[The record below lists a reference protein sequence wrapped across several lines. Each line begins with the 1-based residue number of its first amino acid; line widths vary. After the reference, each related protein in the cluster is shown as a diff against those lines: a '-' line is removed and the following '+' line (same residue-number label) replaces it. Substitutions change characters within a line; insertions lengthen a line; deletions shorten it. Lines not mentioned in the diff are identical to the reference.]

1 MTTHVAHDLCA
12 EASPRGVILV
22 AHGSREPGWAA
33 PFERIRDRIAAEG
46 MPVVLAYLERMAP
59 DLDHAAQ
66 ELARAG
72 CEAAIVVPLFLGQ
85 GSHVREG
92 LPKLV
97 AAAMSHHPSLVLT
110 LAEAIG
116 EAPHVQDAIA
126 EASLAAASIARRD
139 PR

>member
-1 MTTHVAHDLCA
+1 MTAHGANIERLGT
-12 EASPRGVILV
+12 SSRGVILV

-46 MPVVLAYLERMAP
+46 MPVVVAYLERMAP
-59 DLDHAAQ
+59 DLNDAAR
-66 ELARAG
+66 ELAAAG

-97 AAAMSHHPSLVLT
+97 AAAMTVHPSLALT
-110 LAEAIG
+110 LADAIG
-116 EAPHVQDAIA
+116 EAPQVQEAIA

>member
-1 MTTHVAHDLCA
+1 MTVHVAHDIRA

-46 MPVVLAYLERMAP
+46 LPVVVAYLERMAP
-59 DLDHAAQ
+59 DLNDAAQ

-85 GSHVREG
+85 GSHVRDG

-97 AAAMSHHPSLVLT
+97 AAAMTRHPSLVLT

-116 EAPHVQDAIA
+116 EAPHVQEAIA